1 MEAGV
6 EDVVS
11 IPNSRKARIAFLV
24 WTPAP
29 TASSYT
35 NTLIPL
41 QSPPHTH
48 SPCLFLCHKPTHNGF
63 LRVTSLCLQGA

>member
-1 MEAGV
+1 M

-41 QSPPHTH
+41 QSPPPHTH
-48 SPCLFLCHKPTHNGF
+48 PVFFSVTNLHIMDSSGSPHCVFRGLD
-63 LRVTSLCLQGA
+63 

>member
-41 QSPPHTH
+41 QSPPPHTLTL
-48 SPCLFLCHKPTHNGF
+48 SF
-63 LRVTSLCLQGA
+63 SLSQTYT